1 MPTESKL
8 LTMRDAIARHV
19 PSGSMV
25 LLGAQLEQMIPFAA
39 GHELI
44 RQSRRDLTLVGPI
57 SDILFDQ
64 MIGAGCVSRVMA
76 AWVGNVSAGVGYC
89 FRRAVERS
97 IPRRLEVVDYSN
109 FTMALALHAAALGVP
124 FLPTYATLGS
134 DLLKKNGNLRE
145 FSSPVSE
152 EKLVAVRALR
162 PDVAILHV
170 QRSDAQGNAHLWG
183 SLGVAVD
190 GARAARKVIVVAEEI
205 VEPSVIASDPN
216 RTLIPGFLVAAVVHE
231 PGGAHPSP
239 VQGYLRPRPRVFHRI
254 SRTDPPPGRFR
265 GLASPLGHAG
275 DRSHRV
281 LEAPRRHPRRRP
293 GRERTCFLRT
303 RGFWILM
310 TADPMAN
317 IEITPREVKDL
328 LARDPKV
335 LFVDVREQWEYDTA
349 RIAGSVLIPLGEIPS
364 NLQRLES
371 AEHVVFFCHH
381 GMRSLDAAAWLR
393 SQGVETAQSMTG
405 GIERWSTEID
415 PSVPR
420 Y

>member
-1 MPTESKL
+1 MAESKL
-8 LTMRDAIARHV
+8 MTMRDAIARHV

-44 RQSRRDLTLVGPI
+44 RQGRRDLTVVGPI

-89 FRRAVERS
+89 FRRAVEQAV
-97 IPRRLEVVDYSN
+97 PRKVEVVDYSN

-134 DLLKKNGNLRE
+134 DLLKENGNLRE

-170 QRSDAQGNAHLWG
+170 QRADAQGNAHIWG

-190 GARAARKVIVVAEEI
+190 GARAAKKIIIVAEEI
-205 VEPSVIASDPN
+205 VEPSVISSDPN
-216 RTLIPGFLVAAVVHE
+216 RTLVPGFLVEAVVHE

-239 VQGYLRPRPRVFHRI
+239 VQGHY
-254 SRTDPPPGRFR
+254 GRDHAFFAQYHEQTR
-265 GLASPLGHAG
+265 RAEDFEEWLARWVMGAS
-275 DRSHRV
+275 DRSEYLKQVGDAQMQSLGVRDHAYTV
-281 LEAPRRHPRRRP
+281 P
-293 GRERTCFLRT
+293 
-303 RGFWILM
+303 
-310 TADPMAN
+310 AD
-317 IEITPREVKDL
+317 
-328 LARDPKV
+328 
-335 LFVDVREQWEYDTA
+335 F
-349 RIAGSVLIPLGEIPS
+349 G
-364 NLQRLES
+364 
-371 AEHVVFFCHH
+371 H
-381 GMRSLDAAAWLR
+381 
-393 SQGVETAQSMTG
+393 
-405 GIERWSTEID
+405 
-415 PSVPR
+415 
-420 Y
+420 

>member
-1 MPTESKL
+1 MAETKL
-8 LTMRDAIARHV
+8 MTMRDAVARHV
-19 PSGSMV
+19 PSGSVV

-44 RQSRRDLTLVGPI
+44 RQGRRDLTVVGPI

-89 FRRAVERS
+89 FRRAVEQAV
-97 IPRRLEVVDYSN
+97 PRKIEVVDYSN

-170 QRSDAQGNAHLWG
+170 QRADAQGNAHIWG

-190 GARAARKVIVVAEEI
+190 GGRAARKMIIVAEEI
-205 VEPSVIASDPN
+205 VEPSVISSDPN
-216 RTLIPGFLVAAVVHE
+216 RTLVPGFLVEAVVHE

-239 VQGYLRPRPRVFHRI
+239 VQGYYGRDHAFFARYHEQTRRAEDFEDWLARWVMRV
-254 SRTDPPPGRFR
+254 S
-265 GLASPLGHAG
+265 
-275 DRSHRV
+275 DRSEY
-281 LEAPRRHPRRRP
+281 LKQIGEAQMQSL
-293 GRERTCFLRT
+293 G
-303 RGFWILM
+303 
-310 TADPMAN
+310 
-317 IEITPREVKDL
+317 VKDH
-328 LARDPKV
+328 A
-335 LFVDVREQWEYDTA
+335 YT
-349 RIAGSVLIPLGEIPS
+349 
-364 NLQRLES
+364 
-371 AEHVVFFCHH
+371 
-381 GMRSLDAAAWLR
+381 
-393 SQGVETAQSMTG
+393 
-405 GIERWSTEID
+405 
-415 PSVPR
+415 VPADFG

>member
-1 MPTESKL
+1 MRLGSALQIMAESKL
-8 LTMRDAIARHV
+8 MTMRDAIARHV

-44 RQSRRDLTLVGPI
+44 RQGRRDLTVVGPI

-89 FRRAVERS
+89 FRRAVEHAV
-97 IPRRLEVVDYSN
+97 PRKIEVVDYSN

-170 QRSDAQGNAHLWG
+170 QRADAEGNAHIWG

-190 GARAARKVIVVAEEI
+190 GARAARKIIIAAEEI
-205 VEPSVIASDPN
+205 VEPSVISSDPN
-216 RTLIPGFLVAAVVHE
+216 RTLVPGFLVEAVVHE

-239 VQGYLRPRPRVFHRI
+239 VQGYYGRDHAFFAQYHEQTRRVEDFEDWLARWVVHV
-254 SRTDPPPGRFR
+254 SDR
-265 GLASPLGHAG
+265 GEYLKQVGAERMQSLGVKEHAYT
-275 DRSHRV
+275 
-281 LEAPRRHPRRRP
+281 A
-293 GRERTCFLRT
+293 
-303 RGFWILM
+303 
-310 TADPMAN
+310 TAD
-317 IEITPREVKDL
+317 
-328 LARDPKV
+328 
-335 LFVDVREQWEYDTA
+335 FGY
-349 RIAGSVLIPLGEIPS
+349 
-364 NLQRLES
+364 
-371 AEHVVFFCHH
+371 
-381 GMRSLDAAAWLR
+381 
-393 SQGVETAQSMTG
+393 
-405 GIERWSTEID
+405 
-415 PSVPR
+415 
-420 Y
+420 

>member
-1 MPTESKL
+1 MAESKL
-8 LTMRDAIARHV
+8 MTMREAIARHV

-44 RQSRRDLTLVGPI
+44 RQGRRDLTLVGPI

-64 MIGAGCVSRVMA
+64 MIGAACVSRVMA
-76 AWVGNVSAGVGYC
+76 AWIGNVSAGVGYC
-89 FRRAVERS
+89 FRRAVEHGV
-97 IPRRLEVVDYSN
+97 PRKIDVVDYSN

-170 QRSDAQGNAHLWG
+170 QRADAQGNAHIWG

-190 GARAARKVIVVAEEI
+190 GARAARKIIIVAEEI
-205 VEPSVIASDPN
+205 VEPDVISSDPN
-216 RTLIPGFLVAAVVHE
+216 RTLVPEFLVETVVHE

-239 VQGYLRPRPRVFHRI
+239 VQGYY
-254 SRTDPPPGRFR
+254 GRD
-265 GLASPLGHAG
+265 HAFFAQY
-275 DRSHRV
+275 H
-281 LEAPRRHPRRRP
+281 EQ
-293 GRERTCFLRT
+293 T
-303 RGFWILM
+303 RGVEDFEDW
-310 TADPMAN
+310 
-317 IEITPREVKDL
+317 
-328 LARDPKV
+328 LARWV
-335 LFVDVREQWEYDTA
+335 VRVSDRGEY
-349 RIAGSVLIPLGEIPS
+349 LKQLGAERVQT
-364 NLQRLES
+364 LGVKEHAYS
-371 AEHVVFFCHH
+371 APADF
-381 GMRSLDAAAWLR
+381 G
-393 SQGVETAQSMTG
+393 
-405 GIERWSTEID
+405 
-415 PSVPR
+415 

>member
-1 MPTESKL
+1 MTETKL
-8 LTMRDAIARHV
+8 MTMRDAVAQHV

-44 RQSRRDLTLVGPI
+44 RQGRRDLTLVGPI

-89 FRRAVERS
+89 FRRTVEHG
-97 IPRRLEVVDYSN
+97 IPRKIDVVDYSN
-109 FTMALALHAAALGVP
+109 FTMALALHAGALGVP

-170 QRSDAQGNAHLWG
+170 QRADAQGNAHIWG

-190 GARAARKVIVVAEEI
+190 GAQAARKIIIVAEEI
-205 VEPSVIASDPN
+205 VEPSVISSDPN
-216 RTLIPGFLVAAVVHE
+216 RTLVPGFLVEAVVHE
-231 PGGAHPSP
+231 TGGAHPSP
-239 VQGYLRPRPRVFHRI
+239 VQGYYGRDRAFFAEYHEQTRRVEDFEDWLARWVVRPK
-254 SRTDPPPGRFR
+254 DR
-265 GLASPLGHAG
+265 GEYLKQLG
-275 DRSHRV
+275 
-281 LEAPRRHPRRRP
+281 
-293 GRERTCFLRT
+293 
-303 RGFWILM
+303 
-310 TADPMAN
+310 
-317 IEITPREVKDL
+317 TPRAQSLEVK
-328 LARDPKV
+328 
-335 LFVDVREQWEYDTA
+335 
-349 RIAGSVLIPLGEIPS
+349 
-364 NLQRLES
+364 
-371 AEHVVFFCHH
+371 EH
-381 GMRSLDAAAWLR
+381 AY
-393 SQGVETAQSMTG
+393 T
-405 GIERWSTEID
+405 
-415 PSVPR
+415 VPADFG

>member
-1 MPTESKL
+1 MPSESKL
-8 LTMRDAIARHV
+8 ITMREAIARHV

-39 GHELI
+39 GHELV
-44 RQSRRDLTLVGPI
+44 RQNRRDLTLVGPI

-89 FRRAVERS
+89 FRRAVEQN

-109 FTMALALHAAALGVP
+109 FTMALALHAGALGVP

-152 EKLVAVRALR
+152 EKLIAVRALR

-170 QRSDAQGNAHLWG
+170 QRADPSGNAHIWG

-190 GARAARKVIVVAEEI
+190 GARAARKIIVVTEEI
-205 VEPSVIASDPN
+205 VAPAVIASDPN
-216 RTLIPGFLVAAVVHE
+216 RTLLPGFMVTAVVHE

-239 VQGYLRPRPRVFHRI
+239 VQGYYNRDHACFSQYHEQTLRLEDFENWLAHWVI
-254 SRTDPPPGRFR
+254 QMTDRR
-265 GLASPLGHAG
+265 EYLKQLG
-275 DRSHRV
+275 V
-281 LEAPRRHPRRRP
+281 
-293 GRERTCFLRT
+293 
-303 RGFWILM
+303 
-310 TADPMAN
+310 
-317 IEITPREVKDL
+317 
-328 LARDPKV
+328 
-335 LFVDVREQWEYDTA
+335 A
-349 RIAGSVLIPLGEIPS
+349 RIDSLAIKEHAW
-364 NLQRLES
+364 S
-371 AEHVVFFCHH
+371 APADF
-381 GMRSLDAAAWLR
+381 G
-393 SQGVETAQSMTG
+393 
-405 GIERWSTEID
+405 
-415 PSVPR
+415 

>member
-1 MPTESKL
+1 MS
-8 LTMRDAIARHV
+8 MRDAIARHV

-76 AWVGNVSAGVGYC
+76 AWIGNVSAGVGYC

-97 IPRRLEVVDYSN
+97 VPRRLEVVDYSN
-109 FTMALALHAAALGVP
+109 FTMAMALHAGALGVP

-170 QRSDAQGNAHLWG
+170 QRSDAQGNAHIWG

-190 GARAARKVIVVAEEI
+190 GARAARKIIVVAEEI
-205 VEPSVIASDPN
+205 VEPDVIASDPN
-216 RTLIPGFLVAAVVHE
+216 RTLVPGFLVAAVVHE

-239 VQGYLRPRPRVFHRI
+239 VQGYY
-254 SRTDPPPGRFR
+254 GRD
-265 GLASPLGHAG
+265 HAYFTQY
-275 DRSHRV
+275 H
-281 LEAPRRHPRRRP
+281 EQ
-293 GRERTCFLRT
+293 T
-303 RGFWILM
+303 R
-310 TADPMAN
+310 
-317 IEITPREVKDL
+317 
-328 LARDPKV
+328 
-335 LFVDVREQWEYDTA
+335 
-349 RIAGSVLIPLGEIPS
+349 
-364 NLQRLES
+364 RLEDFEDWLAHWVVQVAGRQEYSKQLGADRVQSLAVKEHAFS
-371 AEHVVFFCHH
+371 APADF
-381 GMRSLDAAAWLR
+381 G
-393 SQGVETAQSMTG
+393 
-405 GIERWSTEID
+405 
-415 PSVPR
+415 

>member
-1 MPTESKL
+1 MAESKL
-8 LTMRDAIARHV
+8 MTMRDAIARHV

-44 RQSRRDLTLVGPI
+44 RQGRRDLTVVGPI

-89 FRRAVERS
+89 FRRAVEHAV
-97 IPRRLEVVDYSN
+97 PRKIEVVDYSN

-170 QRSDAQGNAHLWG
+170 QRADAQGNAHIWG

-190 GARAARKVIVVAEEI
+190 GARAARKIIIVAEEI
-205 VEPSVIASDPN
+205 AEPSVISSDPN
-216 RTLIPGFLVAAVVHE
+216 RTLVPGFLVEAVVHE

-239 VQGYLRPRPRVFHRI
+239 VQGYYGRDHAFFAQYHEQTRRVEDFE
-254 SRTDPPPGRFR
+254 D
-265 GLASPLGHAG
+265 
-275 DRSHRV
+275 
-281 LEAPRRHPRRRP
+281 
-293 GRERTCFLRT
+293 
-303 RGFWILM
+303 W
-310 TADPMAN
+310 
-317 IEITPREVKDL
+317 
-328 LARDPKV
+328 LARWVVHVSD
-335 LFVDVREQWEYDTA
+335 RGEYLKQVGAERMQSLGVKEHAYTA
-349 RIAGSVLIPLGEIPS
+349 PADFG
-364 NLQRLES
+364 
-371 AEHVVFFCHH
+371 
-381 GMRSLDAAAWLR
+381 
-393 SQGVETAQSMTG
+393 
-405 GIERWSTEID
+405 
-415 PSVPR
+415 

>member
-1 MPTESKL
+1 MAESKL
-8 LTMRDAIARHV
+8 MTMRDAIARHV

-44 RQSRRDLTLVGPI
+44 RQGRRDLTVVGPI

-89 FRRAVERS
+89 FRRAVEHAV
-97 IPRRLEVVDYSN
+97 PRKIEVVDYSN

-134 DLLKKNGNLRE
+134 DFLKKNGNLRE

-152 EKLVAVRALR
+152 ERLVAVRALR

-170 QRSDAQGNAHLWG
+170 QRADAQGNAHIWG

-190 GARAARKVIVVAEEI
+190 GARAARKIIIVAEEI
-205 VEPSVIASDPN
+205 AEPGVISSDPN
-216 RTLIPGFLVAAVVHE
+216 RTLVPGFLVEAVVHE

-239 VQGYLRPRPRVFHRI
+239 VQGYYGRDHAFFAQYHEQTRRVEDFE
-254 SRTDPPPGRFR
+254 D
-265 GLASPLGHAG
+265 
-275 DRSHRV
+275 
-281 LEAPRRHPRRRP
+281 
-293 GRERTCFLRT
+293 
-303 RGFWILM
+303 W
-310 TADPMAN
+310 
-317 IEITPREVKDL
+317 
-328 LARDPKV
+328 LARWVAHVSD
-335 LFVDVREQWEYDTA
+335 RGEYLKQVGAERMQSLGVKEHAYTA
-349 RIAGSVLIPLGEIPS
+349 PADFG
-364 NLQRLES
+364 
-371 AEHVVFFCHH
+371 
-381 GMRSLDAAAWLR
+381 
-393 SQGVETAQSMTG
+393 
-405 GIERWSTEID
+405 
-415 PSVPR
+415 

>member
-1 MPTESKL
+1 MAESKL
-8 LTMRDAIARHV
+8 TTMQEAVERHV

-44 RQSRRDLTLVGPI
+44 RRGRRDLTLVGPI

-64 MIGAGCVSRVMA
+64 LIGAGCVSRVMA

-89 FRRAVERS
+89 FRRAVES
-97 IPRRLEVVDYSN
+97 SVPRRIEVVDYSN

-170 QRSDAQGNAHLWG
+170 QRADAQGNAHVWG

-190 GARAARKVIVVAEEI
+190 GARAARKVILVAEEI
-205 VEPSVIASDPN
+205 VDPSVIASDPN
-216 RTLIPGFLVAAVVHE
+216 RTLVPGFLVSAVVHE

-239 VQGYLRPRPRVFHRI
+239 VQGYYGRDHSFFAEYHEQTRRLEDFEKWLTRWVVRM
-254 SRTDPPPGRFR
+254 PGRVEYLKELGTSRFD
-265 GLASPLGHAG
+265 GLGVKEHAF
-275 DRSHRV
+275 ST
-281 LEAPRRHPRRRP
+281 P
-293 GRERTCFLRT
+293 
-303 RGFWILM
+303 
-310 TADPMAN
+310 AD
-317 IEITPREVKDL
+317 
-328 LARDPKV
+328 
-335 LFVDVREQWEYDTA
+335 FGY
-349 RIAGSVLIPLGEIPS
+349 
-364 NLQRLES
+364 
-371 AEHVVFFCHH
+371 
-381 GMRSLDAAAWLR
+381 
-393 SQGVETAQSMTG
+393 
-405 GIERWSTEID
+405 
-415 PSVPR
+415 
-420 Y
+420 